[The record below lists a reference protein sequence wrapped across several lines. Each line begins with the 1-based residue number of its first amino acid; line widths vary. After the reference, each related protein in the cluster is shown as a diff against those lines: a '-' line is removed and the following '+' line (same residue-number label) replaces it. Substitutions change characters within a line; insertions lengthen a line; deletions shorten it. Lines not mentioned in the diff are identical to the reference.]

1 MTTITDP
8 LLDDELRA
16 ALGEIRA
23 ERWGS
28 PRTPYS
34 PRVDVVHRDDGPAAA
49 ALTSRRS
56 ATAAVK
62 IVDVWWRTEAD
73 SVAAATLVDEI
84 LARAVAAGD
93 AAVKWEVPFGQ
104 ELPAFAVEQGFV
116 PLAAPHPSAPGTL
129 GSRGYVRWL
138 RDVPH
143 DEAPYYAQ
151 TTLYTCGAVSG
162 LLATEAIGAAGFGD
176 TSDVA
181 SGESSDASVD
191 GLPTPSLAD
200 RDLELAFWR
209 RASNYPAIEPVG
221 LGVVMRETLPGEV
234 SVEVFL
240 DHDGPVLIEAYTGFE
255 RDFRAEL
262 QAESLR
268 QAEAA
273 GLPVR
278 RSRISID
285 EIARRI
291 AGGELALLLVDEA
304 PMHGETGPHW
314 VLAHAAG
321 EGVIVIEDPWI
332 SSDEG
337 ETWVDSH
344 ELPVAHADLDR
355 MVAWGEAGY
364 RGVVFVGRR

>member
-1 MTTITDP
+1 MTTTIDP
-8 LLDDELRA
+8 LLDDELRS
-16 ALGEIRA
+16 ALGEARA
-23 ERWGS
+23 ARWAS
-28 PRTPYS
+28 PRSPYS
-34 PRVDVVHRDDGPAAA
+34 PRIDLAHRDGRPAAA
-49 ALTSRRS
+49 ALTSRRG

-62 IVDVWWRTEAD
+62 IVDVWWRDETD
-73 SVAAATLVDEI
+73 AAAAADLVDEI
-84 LARAVAAGD
+84 LARAEAAGD
-93 AAVKWEVPFGQ
+93 AAVKWEVPLDQ
-104 ELPAFAVEQGFV
+104 ELPGFALERGFV
-116 PLAAPHPSAPGTL
+116 PLAPPHPSAPGTL
-129 GSRGYVRWL
+129 ASRGHVRWL

-162 LLATEAIGAAGFGD
+162 LLAVEATGAVGFGEA
-176 TSDVA
+176 SDAAPV
-181 SGESSDASVD
+181 ESSDGPID
-191 GLPTPSLAD
+191 GHPTPSLAD

-221 LGVVMRETLPGEV
+221 LGVVMRETLPDEV
-234 SVEVFL
+234 SVEVYL
-240 DHDGPVLIEAYTGFE
+240 DHDGPVLIEAYAGFE

-273 GLPVR
+273 GLPVHR
-278 RSRISID
+278 RRISID
-285 EIARRI
+285 EVARRI

-321 EGVIVIEDPWI
+321 EGVVVIEDPWI

-344 ELPVAHADLDR
+344 ELPIADADLDR

>member
-1 MTTITDP
+1 MTTTIDP
-8 LLDDELRA
+8 LLDDDLLS
-16 ALGEIRA
+16 ALGEARA
-23 ERWGS
+23 ARWAS
-28 PRTPYS
+28 PRAPYS
-34 PRVDVVHRDDGPAAA
+34 PRIDLAHRDGRAAAA
-49 ALTSRRS
+49 ALTSRRG

-62 IVDVWWRTEAD
+62 IVDVWWRDEAD
-73 SVAAATLVDEI
+73 AEAAAGLVDEI
-84 LARAVAAGD
+84 VARAAAAGD
-93 AAVKWEVPFGQ
+93 AAVKWEVPLGR
-104 ELPAFAVEQGFV
+104 ELPGFALERGFV
-116 PLAAPHPSAPGTL
+116 PLAPPHPSAPGTL
-129 GSRGYVRWL
+129 ASHGHVRWL

-143 DEAPYYAQ
+143 EEAPYYAQ

-162 LLATEAIGAAGFGD
+162 LLAVEATGSVGFAGA
-176 TSDVA
+176 
-181 SGESSDASVD
+181 SDAAPD
-191 GLPTPSLAD
+191 GSADAAPADRPAPSIAD

-221 LGVVMRETLPGEV
+221 LGVVMRETLPAETP
-234 SVEVFL
+234 VEVFL

-268 QAEAA
+268 QAATA
-273 GLPVR
+273 GVPVHR
-278 RSRISID
+278 TRIAI
-285 EIARRI
+285 EEVARRI

-304 PMHGETGPHW
+304 PMHGEAGPHW

-321 EGVIVIEDPWI
+321 EGVVVIEDPWI

-344 ELPVAHADLDR
+344 ELPIAYADLDR

>member
-1 MTTITDP
+1 MTTITDAR
-8 LLDDELRA
+8 LDDELRA
-16 ALGEIRA
+16 TLGETRA
-23 ERWGS
+23 ARWAS
-28 PRTPYS
+28 PRAPYS
-34 PRVDVVHRDDGPAAA
+34 PRIDVAHRDGGPVAA
-49 ALTSRRS
+49 ALTSRRG

-62 IVDVWWRTEAD
+62 IVDVWWRDEAD
-73 SVAAATLVDEI
+73 TAAAAALVDEI
-84 LARAVAAGD
+84 VARAEAAGD

-104 ELPAFAVEQGFV
+104 ELPSFAVERGFA
-116 PLAAPHPSAPGTL
+116 PFAAPHPSAPGTL

-138 RDVPH
+138 LDVPH

-162 LLATEAIGAAGFGD
+162 LLAAEAAGEAGFG
-176 TSDVA
+176 A
-181 SGESSDASVD
+181 ADASRDVPVD
-191 GLPTPSLAD
+191 GRPAPSLAD

-221 LGVVMRETLPGEV
+221 LGVVMRETLPADV
-234 SVEVFL
+234 PVEVFL
-240 DHDGPVLIEAYTGFE
+240 DHDGPVLIESYSGFE
-255 RDFRAEL
+255 RDFRVEL

-268 QAEAA
+268 QGEAT
-273 GLPVR
+273 GVPVHR
-278 RSRISID
+278 TRIAIE
-285 EIARRI
+285 EIARRV
-291 AGGELALLLVDEA
+291 AGGDLALLLIDEA

-344 ELPVAHADLDR
+344 ELPIAHADLDR